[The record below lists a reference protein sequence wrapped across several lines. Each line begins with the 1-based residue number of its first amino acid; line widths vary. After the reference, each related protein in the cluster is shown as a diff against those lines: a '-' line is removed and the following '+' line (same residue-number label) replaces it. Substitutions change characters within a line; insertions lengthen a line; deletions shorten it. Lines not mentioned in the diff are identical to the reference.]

1 MKQRITFISHT
12 NNDAGKNLS
21 VEKKQVKIQ
30 GLEAAKEH
38 KTTLSIDE
46 LPKSG
51 QRIPDI
57 FQELYVRWVS
67 SKAHSTSSPFN
78 ARLSPGL
85 HIFWTPARASGHAKE
100 PDR

>member
-1 MKQRITFISHT
+1 MKQRITFIFHA
-12 NNDAGKNLS
+12 NDDASKNLS
-21 VEKKQVKIQ
+21 VEKKKVKIQ

-38 KTTLSIDE
+38 KITLSIDE
-46 LPKSG
+46 LPKSV

-67 SKAHSTSSPFN
+67 SKANPISSPFD

-85 HIFWTPARASGHAKE
+85 HVFWTPARASGHTKE
-100 PDR
+100 PEL